1 MKRKRTRYRL
11 AALLLTALFVL
22 LIGYGYYS
30 YSAYGTRWFASTKNP
45 RLRKVKTDVT
55 AGTVYDRD
63 GVILAQTVNGKRTY
77 ADSAPVR
84 RAMVHLLGDRAGN
97 VSNGMDTFLSSY
109 LFGFKTTLFERIG
122 QLAGGQPQRGDD
134 VVLSVDAA
142 LSVKAAQAFN
152 AGCPGKTGAV
162 IVMNYRTGEVLV
174 LESFPEYDPDNIP
187 VDAKKDPNDPFWN
200 RATRTLLAPGSTFK
214 IVTTAAA
221 LKTIP
226 DVTGRQFECN
236 GHLSVMNRLITDAGN
251 AAHGTVTLQEAFV
264 KSCNNIFAQ
273 LALEIGDDVLRK
285 SAERFGFNDNFLFQD
300 LVVENSVYP
309 TGKRDDVEVA
319 WTGAGQSTL
328 LATPMHMCMIASA
341 IANDGVMMEPAL
353 LLSATAATG
362 GSHYDFTPRVYRTAL
377 SAEEAEMISG
387 LMRQVVTDGTGRSA
401 GVPGYS
407 VCGKTGSAEASLNGN
422 SVTNAWFVGFVED
435 ESMPYAVCVLVEDGG
450 SGSTAAAPVA
460 GTVLSAAVEL
470 TKEAGNGTK

>member
-11 AALLLTALFVL
+11 AALLLTALFAL

-30 YSAYGTRWFASTKNP
+30 YSAYGTRWFASVNNP

-63 GVILAQTVNGKRTY
+63 GVILAQTVDGRRTY
-77 ADSAPVR
+77 ADSALVR

-109 LFGFKTTLFERIG
+109 LLGFKTTLFERIG

-152 AGCPGKTGAV
+152 AKCPGKTGAAV
-162 IVMNYRTGEVLV
+162 VMNYRTGEVLV
-174 LESFPEYDPDNIP
+174 LESFPEYDPDSIP
-187 VDAKKDPNDPFWN
+187 ASAKTDPDNPFWN
-200 RATRTLLAPGSTFK
+200 RATRALLAPGSTFK
-214 IVTTAAA
+214 IVTAAA
-221 LKTIP
+221 AMRTIP
-226 DVTGRQFECN
+226 DVTGRVFECD
-236 GHLSVMNRLITDAGN
+236 GRLPVKNRFITDAGN
-251 AAHGTVTLQEAFV
+251 AVHGTITLQEAFV
-264 KSCNNIFAQ
+264 NSCNNVFAQ
-273 LALEIGDDVLRK
+273 LALETGDEALRK
-285 SAERFGFNDNFLFQD
+285 TAERFGFNDNFLFQD

-319 WTGAGQSTL
+319 WSGVGQSAL

-362 GSHYDFTPRVYRTAL
+362 GSHYDFTPRVYHTTL
-377 SAEEAEMISG
+377 SPEEAGMIRG
-387 LMRQVVTDGTGRSA
+387 LMRQAVTDGTGRSA
-401 GVPGYS
+401 AVAGCS
-407 VCGKTGSAEASLNGN
+407 VCGKTGSAEASLNGK
-422 SVTNAWFVGFVED
+422 SVTNAWFVGFIEN
-435 ESMPYAVCVLVEDGG
+435 EKTPYAVCVLVENGG
-450 SGSTAAAPVA
+450 SGGSAAAPVA
-460 GTVLSAAVEL
+460 GAILSAAVKL